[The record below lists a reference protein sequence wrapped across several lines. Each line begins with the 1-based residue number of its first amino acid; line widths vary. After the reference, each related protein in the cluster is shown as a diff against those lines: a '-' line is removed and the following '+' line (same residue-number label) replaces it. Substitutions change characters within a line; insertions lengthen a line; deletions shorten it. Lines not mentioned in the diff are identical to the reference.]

1 MKKIYTKFS
10 LLTLLCVL
18 LLNVAFAQNVTVKGV
33 VKDDQ
38 GVTIPSASVMIKGT
52 NGGVQTDME
61 GNYSI
66 SIPANGTLVF
76 SYIGF
81 TTQEIAVNNRTSI
94 NVTLL
99 MAKNDLEQV
108 VVVGYG
114 TQKKRDVT
122 GSIASVKGSDI
133 EKFNVTNP
141 IAALQGKVPG
151 LTITNSGS
159 PGASPT
165 VRIRG
170 INSTNSA
177 NPLYIVDGQMVD
189 NIDFLN
195 PADIESIDLLR
206 DASSVAIYGLRG
218 ANGVI
223 AITTKVSARG
233 KTTVNFQ
240 STFGIQRVTDRI
252 DVTDAEGFKKLYS
265 AQLANLNAAP
275 QDYTNYNANTDW
287 QDLILRNAAINTNS
301 LSISNSGEKST
312 TLINIGYN
320 DQDGVVKYNNF
331 KKFIARLNEEIRI
344 TDKIK
349 VGGNFT
355 GFHWRNNPSQ
365 AGLNNAIWA
374 APIVAV
380 QSPNGL
386 YNTMPLFQRAQVGN
400 AMYAL
405 ERNRNTDINRGYRIN
420 GSLFAEVKFLK
431 DFTFRSSVYTDL
443 GFNNSRSYSPL
454 PFTVVNLGEGAAPTE
469 TFYDTNV
476 RTTVGQSANEYRSYQ
491 QDHAITYDKEFKG
504 GHKITA
510 VGGFS
515 SWFSSSTTLSGSRR
529 DTTLN
534 VPNDPN
540 LWYINIIN
548 ANNPT
553 FNSGGGGEQSNAGF
567 FLRGSYAFQNK
578 YLLNA
583 TVRRDGSSKLPQSN
597 RWKTFGSVGLGWVA
611 SEESFFKDNI
621 KGIDFLKIRGSWG
634 KLGNSNGLGSNLF
647 QVGLSNANTAI
658 FGDNIYT
665 AVTNAYRPDPN
676 LRYETVQG
684 IDLGLEVKALN
695 NRLSAEVGVYN
706 KTTTDILT
714 SFPLIG
720 SLGSETFY
728 TNLGKITNKGIEVM
742 LGWNDKIGDD
752 FTYNVNA
759 NFAYNKNF
767 VNSLGNTTNF
777 QIQGNGGV
785 NITETGRSI
794 GYFYGYQQT
803 GIYQNTA
810 DIAQNG
816 SFADSQPGDIKYA
829 DLNGDGLI
837 TPADR
842 TYLGTPFP
850 PYSYGLSLSMGYKGF
865 DATIEGQG
873 VAGNKIYTQRRTAN
887 FAVLNYESNRL
898 NAWTGA
904 GSTNVEP
911 ILNNAR
917 SNNFLFS
924 SYYLEAGDYFRLR
937 NVQVGYTFAPN
948 ALTKVGVNK
957 LRLFLSGQ
965 NIKTWSKV
973 SGYTPEAQVGS
984 ILGGG
989 ADNGVYPVPAVYS
1002 FGLNVTF

>member
-1 MKKIYTKFS
+1 MKKIYAKFS
-10 LLTLLCVL
+10 LLTLLCML
-18 LLNVAFAQNVTVKGV
+18 LLNVAYAQNITVKGV

-38 GVTIPSASVMIKGT
+38 GITIPSASVMIKGT
-52 NGGVQTDME
+52 NGGVQTDMD
-61 GNYSI
+61 GNFTI
-66 SIPANGTLVF
+66 SAPASGTLVF
-76 SYIGF
+76 TYIGF
-81 TTQEIAVNNRTSI
+81 TTQEVAINNRTTI
-94 NVTLL
+94 NVTLA

-114 TQKKRDVT
+114 TQKKKDVT
-122 GSIASVKGSDI
+122 GSITSVKSADI
-133 EKFNVTNP
+133 EKFTVTNP
-141 IAALQGKVPG
+141 LAALQGKVPG
-151 LTITNSGS
+151 LTIVNSGS

-170 INSTNSA
+170 VSSTNSA
-177 NPLYIVDGQMVD
+177 SPLYIVDGQMVD

-195 PADIESIDLLR
+195 PSDIESIDLLR
-206 DASSVAIYGLRG
+206 DASSIAIYGLRG

-240 STFGIQRVTDRI
+240 STYGIQRVTDRI

-265 AQLANLNAAP
+265 TQLANLNGAA
-275 QDYTNYNANTDW
+275 QDYTNYTANTDW

-320 DQDGVVKYNNF
+320 NQDGVVKYNNF
-331 KKFIARLNEEIRI
+331 KKFIARINEEIRI

-355 GFHWRNNPSQ
+355 GFHFRANPSQ

-374 APIVAV
+374 APIVDV

-400 AMYAL
+400 PIYAL
-405 ERNRNTDINRGYRIN
+405 ERNRNTSINRGYRVNASI
-420 GSLFAEVKFLK
+420 FAEIKFLK
-431 DFTFRSSVYTDL
+431 DFTLRSTVYTDL
-443 GFNNSRSYSPL
+443 GFNNSRDYSPL
-454 PFTVVNLGEGAAPTE
+454 PFTVVNLGEGAAATE
-469 TFYDTNV
+469 TFYDRNV
-476 RTTVGQSANEYRSYQ
+476 RTTVSQEANEYRKYQ
-491 QDHAITYDKEFKG
+491 QDHTITYDKEFTG
-504 GHKITA
+504 GHRVTA

-515 SWFSSSTTLSGSRR
+515 TYFASSTTLSGSRR

-534 VPNDPN
+534 VPNDPD
-540 LWYINIIN
+540 LWYLGIIN

-553 FNSGGGGEQSNAGF
+553 FNSGGGGEESNAGF

-583 TVRRDGSSKLPQSN
+583 TVRRDGSSKFPQN
-597 RWKTFGSVGLGWVA
+597 LRTRTFGSVGLGWVA
-611 SEESFFKDNI
+611 SEESFFKDNV

-634 KLGNSNGLGSNLF
+634 RIGNSNGVPNNYF
-647 QVGLSNANTAI
+647 QIGLSSSATAI

-665 AVTNAYRPDPN
+665 AVTNAYRVDPN
-676 LRYETVQG
+676 LGYEIVQG
-684 IDLGLEVKALN
+684 VDLGLEVRALN
-695 NRLSAEVGVYN
+695 NRLSAEIGLYN
-706 KTTTDILT
+706 KTTSDIIT
-714 SFPLIG
+714 SFPL
-720 SLGSETFY
+720 LGTLGNETFF

-742 LGWNDKIGDD
+742 LGWNDKIGKE

-759 NFAYNKNF
+759 NFGYNKNF
-767 VNSLGNTTNF
+767 VNSLGNATNF

-785 NITETGRSI
+785 NITESGRSI

-850 PYSYGLSLSMGYKGF
+850 PYSYGLSLSMAYKGF

-924 SYYLEAGDYFRLR
+924 SYYLEDGDYFRLR
-937 NVQVGYTFAPN
+937 NVQVGYTFSAN
-948 ALTKVGVNK
+948 ALTKVGVSK

-965 NIKTWSKV
+965 N
-973 SGYTPEAQVGS
+973 
-984 ILGGG
+984 
-989 ADNGVYPVPAVYS
+989 
-1002 FGLNVTF
+1002 